1 MRKFYTLLISLMMIS
16 AASSYSQYGNFQM
29 DNGTIRG
36 VYSSQVNFEESVIL
50 KPPVPGIAKKVYV
63 YLSGSTAQKDT
74 VWLVGDPTDGS
85 IPPTLWCRYINSY
98 GGFIIDYKG
107 TPGWFELDIS
117 NIMPQSG
124 FDGLRIGGLNAL
136 VVQHTIKP
144 GGPYFNI
151 DNQTQTPTN
160 ANSFL
165 NDVYKP
171 NPNFNNIAG
180 TIISYTE
187 GRYMVRLQMEYE
199 YLDSE
204 GKPGT
209 QPPPTLVD
217 ETVAKGLVAAGQPV
231 VFEMASATDWNND
244 GFDDISI
251 ASNYFQ
257 NKGDGTFEDIT
268 TKVNIQNYGSV
279 WADVDNDGFKD
290 FYTARGG
297 AADRIYFGKSDGTY
311 EESTNNNFAIDAP
324 TVSPLFLDYDAD
336 GLLDLF
342 IAYGRRESGGNETY
356 YPDKLYKNMGSR
368 TFKDVTAESGIA
380 LGEPSPFYDTWGA
393 TTCDYN
399 SDGKPDIFVATYR
412 LAPDLLYRNNGD
424 GTFTEVGKSTGVRG
438 AATYY
443 DNYFGHGMGS
453 DWGMLTDDNDPDL
466 VVGNLGHPDSRA
478 LASNPSLVWA
488 NNTKG
493 SIFTDVT
500 RQVSLGFYEMNAGVV
515 LADLNND
522 GKNDIAHA
530 QYAYYKKNA
539 GLDKFAIIYLHEES
553 QGLSP
558 FWLKDITWE
567 SGLRI
572 HGAWSPVRG
581 DFDNDGGVDL
591 LIASSNENA
600 KLFNNKLSR
609 GNWITFK
616 LKGDGQKVNRDAF
629 GSSVTIFTGDGKKRI
644 SQLPGTMLNAR
655 ASQSSNDIHFGLG
668 YNSYFLDSA
677 IIRFQ
682 DGKVVNTGK
691 LYAGNKY
698 IVNYDGSVSSV
709 MPIKPI
715 LVEPANDTV
724 CYLGDKPF
732 VFSWLMPGNETSYTI
747 EIFDSNNLGIVI
759 LAFEGNRDSFTTATG
774 FGTLDKPGVYHWKV
788 TVKYADGSSAV
799 SDVWTFEIQSS
810 ASKVNLISPA
820 NNAIDVDLGIVL
832 YWNEIIG
839 KKAVNVQ
846 IAKSSDFPAGSFAS
860 RTLSPTNMITSFETS
875 EYVNEYN
882 TKYFWRVRVAD
893 DMDVDGNADWGTWSE
908 TFNFTTVQ
916 DVSVDGDNAVA
927 RFGFTGVYPNPVNAA
942 TTFEFELPYFANL
955 SLVIFDMS
963 GKKVADVTEAYFEP
977 GVHSIGFDAS
987 NLPAGT
993 YQVRITDGVHIN
1005 SRSFS
1010 IVR

>member
-1 MRKFYTLLISLMMIS
+1 MRKFFTIVLSLILISS
-16 AASSYSQYGNFQM
+16 AAALSQFGNFQM

-36 VYSSQVNFEESVIL
+36 IYSNQVNFEESVIL

-63 YLSGSTAQKDT
+63 YLSGSAAQKDT
-74 VWLVGDPTDGS
+74 IWLVGDPTDGS

-98 GGFIIDYKG
+98 QGYIIDYKG
-107 TPGWFELDIS
+107 TPGWFEIDIS
-117 NIMPQSG
+117 NILPQSG
-124 FDGLRIGGLNAL
+124 TGGLRIGGLNAV

-144 GGPYFNI
+144 GGPYFTI

-199 YLDSE
+199 YLDNE

-209 QPPPTLVD
+209 QPAPTLVD
-217 ETVAKGLVAAGQPV
+217 ETVAKGLVDAVGQPV
-231 VFEMASATDWNND
+231 IFEMASVTDFNND
-244 GFDDISI
+244 GFDDISE

-257 NKGDGTFEDIT
+257 NKGDGTFENIT
-268 TKVNIQNYGSV
+268 NKVNIQNYGSV

-297 AADRIYFGKSDGTY
+297 PADRIYFGKSDGTY

-356 YPDKLYKNMGSR
+356 YPDKLYKNMGGR

-424 GTFTEVGKSTGVRG
+424 DTFTEVGKSTGVRG

-493 SIFTDVT
+493 NIFTDVT
-500 RQVSLGFYEMNAGVV
+500 RSVSLGFYEMNAGVV

-522 GKNDIAHA
+522 GKNDITHA

-539 GLDKFAIIYLHEES
+539 GLDKFARVYLHEES

-572 HGAWSPVRG
+572 HGAWSPLRG

-591 LIASSNENA
+591 LIASSNENV
-600 KLFNNKLSR
+600 KLFNNKLTR
-609 GNWITFK
+609 GNWISFK

-629 GSSVTIFTGDGKKRI
+629 GSTVTIFTGGGKSRMA
-644 SQLPGTMLNAR
+644 QLPGTILNAR

-668 YNSYFLDSA
+668 NSTNYLDSA

-709 MPIKPI
+709 MPVKPI
-715 LVEPANDTV
+715 LVEPAN
-724 CYLGDKPF
+724 GA
-732 VFSWLMPGNETSYTI
+732 VFNRGTNISFNILLSEVNKKI
-747 EIFDSNNLGIVI
+747 KFEIFDSDDNLVYLQSGI
-759 LAFEGNRDSFTTATG
+759 GNASTFTRTYRPDLNG
-774 FGTLDKPGVYHWKV
+774 IYHWKV
-788 TVKYADGSSAV
+788 TIEYDDGSIAV
-799 SDVWTFEIQSS
+799 SDVWTFEVVEGD
-810 ASKVNLISPA
+810 KVNLISPA
-820 NNAIDVDLGIVL
+820 NNAIDVPLNPNFNWSEIV
-832 YWNEIIG
+832 G
-839 KKAVNVQ
+839 KKAINFQ
-846 IAKSSDFPAGSFAS
+846 ISKFSDFQEVFIDYSNKS
-860 RTLSPTNMITSFETS
+860 EIMILNYQLEDDKLTT
-875 EYVNEYN
+875 N

-927 RFGFTGVYPNPVNAA
+927 RFGFTGIYPNPVNAV